1 MIELYEM
8 KDHLQMSV
16 TNKDRSF
23 TCSAK
28 KKKRSFT
35 CLCLSRLILYSRR
48 FVSYLLNCGCG
59 KL

>member
-28 KKKRSFT
+28 KKEIVFMS
-35 CLCLSRLILYSRR
+35 
-48 FVSYLLNCGCG
+48 LLV
-59 KL
+59 